1 MLLMPNYFRYYCSKM
16 DTQLYKGSLTTI
28 ILKLLA
34 DNGRMYGYEM
44 TQAVK
49 ALTGG
54 EVEITEGALYP
65 ALHKLESQG
74 LLLVDVE
81 TVKGR
86 KRKYYRLSSKGKAEV
101 VTKLEALVDFI
112 RNMELILHPKTN

>member
-1 MLLMPNYFRYYCSKM
+1 M
-16 DTQLYKGSLTTI
+16 DKQLYKGSLTTI

-34 DNGRMYGYEM
+34 DNGRMYGYEI
-44 TQAVK
+44 TQQVK

-65 ALHKLESQG
+65 ALHKLEAQE
-74 LLLVDVE
+74 LLVVDME

-86 KRKYYRLSSKGKAEV
+86 KRKYYRLSPKGETEV
-101 VTKLEALVDFI
+101 IAKLDALVDFI
-112 RNMELILHPKTN
+112 RNMQLILHPKAT